1 MTPRQTYDMLAETGE
16 LMVMYDEFNF
26 TGKWNKDKELF
37 LKVHEAN
44 EVAIKEAN
52 GFVVDLDE
60 DDE

>member
-1 MTPRQTYDMLAETGE
+1 MTPRQTYDMLVETGE

-26 TGKWNKDKELF
+26 TGKWSKDKELF
-37 LKVHEAN
+37 LKVYEAN
-44 EVAIKEAN
+44 EAAIKEAN

>member
-1 MTPRQTYDMLAETGE
+1 MLAETGE